1 MTIRLLRRSRAA
13 ARRAAFTLIEL
24 LAVMLIIGILAAYLV
39 PKIPEYVDASR
50 VTACEANMR
59 EIHKGFVLFNTK
71 FKRAPNK
78 SGVRFFA
85 ELIESGTWE
94 NTPKSAKTL
103 TCPGVDVG
111 ALTIGDLPETEWFSD
126 FELID
131 GTYSAYAGRDC
142 DEYPLRKF
150 PGKGTEPLVA
160 DDNDPEM
167 NHRTATVVLWA
178 DGSTQTYELY
188 SLQNDGQLAED
199 EELLVVGPESQIDE
213 LRKFSLD

>member
-1 MTIRLLRRSRAA
+1 MTIRLLRRARSA

-39 PKIPEYVDASR
+39 PKIPEYIDASK

-59 EIHKGFVLFNTK
+59 EIHRGFVLFNTK
-71 FKRAPNK
+71 FKRAPNQ
-78 SGVRFFA
+78 SGVKFFA
-85 ELIESGTWE
+85 ELIASGTWE

-111 ALTIGDLPETEWFSD
+111 VLTVGDLPETEWFAD
-126 FELID
+126 FEIVD
-131 GTYSAYAGRDC
+131 GDYSTYAGRDC
-142 DEYPLRKF
+142 EEYPLRKF

-167 NHRTATVVLWA
+167 NHRTSTVVLYA
-178 DGSTQTYELY
+178 DGDVQTHELY
-188 SLQNDGQLAED
+188 DLVQDGILAED
-199 EELLVVGPESQIDE
+199 EDVLIVGPESQLEE